1 MPPHT
6 NHPTTVPPSRSP
18 TAAPTPLQCQTFEEL
33 QCSSGQCGQLYN
45 AGSARETCMC
55 IDFEMTADY
64 FEVNA
69 TGPNTLM
76 WSHNSSSVCDAG
88 AAGNWTV
95 CTMYMCGFVV
105 GDYSVVVTQYVP
117 VQRRARQAGSSYYFQ
132 IVETSFDMSVT
143 NPPPPPSPPPPL
155 PPPPPYPLSPP
166 PIPIVPPR
174 PPAPP
179 VHPPSPPG
187 SRPSTPLHSPPLP
200 PLQPPPPLPSSPPLP
215 PPPFDLELEISAED
229 SKESPTVMG
238 IHFSEL
244 SQSEILLSVL
254 VGAALLLP
262 TALGLYLYRRH
273 RRSAERR
280 DWELKQEGNNPLYA
294 MSPRSMQ
301 GCYIDDV
308 DFEGLVSAPVHLDAK
323 KGGTEQLQSAESI
336 MQILQIKPR
345 RSSAMRGPRASQ
357 KADPM
362 TSVYKTL
369 KATLGRQHHAPH
381 AGAACAPGA
390 GLQDVHIRNQP
401 QEAEGSAMPALDSF
415 RVMMSAPWE
424 LEEPEQRGQESV
436 AVVPSADDP
445 WSSENTQAEVNKFIM
460 IDSMDEA
467 QLDSPDDSA
476 SAAACANSDT
486 VEERPKLAVCRE
498 EEDTA
503 EARSE
508 TAASPDVPPLAAF
521 QTSEGDAVDLQR
533 MIDAD
538 ILQPARTPGSWPAS
552 VPSPRGSALSLPTSP
567 RNCRLAAT
575 PLTTPRSS
583 RLSSPSPSPRSLLS
597 SFSPRLHLVP
607 SITSSSPRITYT
619 DKSPQNPLFVPSAS
633 PAQGQARS
641 SNQ

>member
-1 MPPHT
+1 
-6 NHPTTVPPSRSP
+6 
-18 TAAPTPLQCQTFEEL
+18 
-33 QCSSGQCGQLYN
+33 
-45 AGSARETCMC
+45 MC

-105 GDYSVVVTQYVP
+105 GDYSVVVT
-117 VQRRARQAGSSYYFQ
+117 
-132 IVETSFDMSVT
+132 
-143 NPPPPPSPPPPL
+143 
-155 PPPPPYPLSPP
+155 
-166 PIPIVPPR
+166 
-174 PPAPP
+174 
-179 VHPPSPPG
+179 H
-187 SRPSTPLHSPPLP
+187 
-200 PLQPPPPLPSSPPLP
+200 
-215 PPPFDLELEISAED
+215 
-229 SKESPTVMG
+229 
-238 IHFSEL
+238 
-244 SQSEILLSVL
+244 
-254 VGAALLLP
+254 
-262 TALGLYLYRRH
+262 
-273 RRSAERR
+273 AERR

-369 KATLGRQHHAPH
+369 K
-381 AGAACAPGA
+381 
-390 GLQDVHIRNQP
+390 DVHIRNQP

-552 VPSPRGSALSLPTSP
+552 
-567 RNCRLAAT
+567 
-575 PLTTPRSS
+575 
-583 RLSSPSPSPRSLLS
+583 
-597 SFSPRLHLVP
+597 
-607 SITSSSPRITYT
+607 
-619 DKSPQNPLFVPSAS
+619 
-633 PAQGQARS
+633 
-641 SNQ
+641 